1 MKVRV
6 VTEPTDPALS
16 PFVALRDRKRSET
29 VVVEGEIA
37 VSRALKSPWRVTTV
51 AGTACH
57 LARLS
62 ADLVDVPNVLQVDA
76 GVLAEVTGFRFH
88 RGCLAAMPRP
98 ALPSRPPPS
107 WSSHMAERDRSITV
121 VAERLADPANVGSVV
136 RCCRALGA
144 DLLVLDAHGADP
156 FSARA
161 IRAAAGHVFT
171 QPLVLA
177 PSVVQVVDE
186 IRRHLR
192 ARVLAASVDPDA
204 VPIDEVERPRHVV
217 LLLGT
222 EAEGLSL
229 PLRAIADTA
238 VTIPMAHG
246 VDSLNVAAAAAILL
260 WALGRR

>member
-1 MKVRV
+1 
-6 VTEPTDPALS
+6 
-16 PFVALRDRKRSET
+16 
-29 VVVEGEIA
+29 
-37 VSRALKSPWRVTTV
+37 
-51 AGTACH
+51 
-57 LARLS
+57 
-62 ADLVDVPNVLQVDA
+62 
-76 GVLAEVTGFRFH
+76 
-88 RGCLAAMPRP
+88 
-98 ALPSRPPPS
+98 
-107 WSSHMAERDRSITV
+107 
-121 VAERLADPANVGSVV
+121 
-136 RCCRALGA
+136 
-144 DLLVLDAHGADP
+144 HGADP

-229 PLRAIADTA
+229 PLRAIAAPA